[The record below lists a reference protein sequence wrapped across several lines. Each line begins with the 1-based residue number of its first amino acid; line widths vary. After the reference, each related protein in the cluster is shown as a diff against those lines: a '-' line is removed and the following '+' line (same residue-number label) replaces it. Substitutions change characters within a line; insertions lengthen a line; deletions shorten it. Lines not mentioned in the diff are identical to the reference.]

1 MLTRVAHFW
10 IPGFED
16 EECKKMEFFCQSSMR
31 KWFENRFIKPTQY
44 DKNKITYYS
53 ESRVREE
60 ILDAS
65 FILDYELMRAFEL
78 ELYFKKYERKIIK
91 RFKKI
96 NKFSRFNLN

>member
-1 MLTRVAHFW
+1 
-10 IPGFED
+10 
-16 EECKKMEFFCQSSMR
+16 MR